1 MENKLLDSIVE
12 ITSQRDS
19 DALGI
24 SIVATIAELVPS
36 CFIVLFRTEQLPS
49 FNFEVVTTLSA
60 AKDDHGV
67 KQYIWDETVKKR
79 DTKTLYRHVKQ
90 FERLTVY
97 SSEDSHNHIYIPILN
112 GKKVIYALDISSA
125 SNVSPYLDTLL
136 AISKVCENFYA
147 ILAASEQDP
156 LTGLFN
162 RSTFENKLSSLL
174 TKQHFRQSI
183 EKKEETKR
191 SVKQVD
197 HTWLAIIDIDFFK
210 KVNDQFGHIYGD
222 EVLLVLSQ
230 VLKQSFRSN
239 DLIFRFGGE
248 EFVII
253 FEPIEKHHAELALNK
268 FMDTI
273 RNKKF
278 PMVGS
283 ITISCGFA
291 KVTKQEHPKTILD
304 NADKALYY
312 AKENGRNCIH
322 NYENLVECGKINVV
336 IEEGD
341 IELF

>member
-1 MENKLLDSIVE
+1 M
-12 ITSQRDS
+12 
-19 DALGI
+19 
-24 SIVATIAELVPS
+24 
-36 CFIVLFRTEQLPS
+36 
-49 FNFEVVTTLSA
+49 
-60 AKDDHGV
+60 
-67 KQYIWDETVKKR
+67 
-79 DTKTLYRHVKQ
+79 
-90 FERLTVY
+90 
-97 SSEDSHNHIYIPILN
+97 
-112 GKKVIYALDISSA
+112 
-125 SNVSPYLDTLL
+125 
-136 AISKVCENFYA
+136 
-147 ILAASEQDP
+147 
-156 LTGLFN
+156 
-162 RSTFENKLSSLL
+162 
-174 TKQHFRQSI
+174 
-183 EKKEETKR
+183 
-191 SVKQVD
+191 
-197 HTWLAIIDIDFFK
+197 
-210 KVNDQFGHIYGD
+210 
-222 EVLLVLSQ
+222 VLSQ